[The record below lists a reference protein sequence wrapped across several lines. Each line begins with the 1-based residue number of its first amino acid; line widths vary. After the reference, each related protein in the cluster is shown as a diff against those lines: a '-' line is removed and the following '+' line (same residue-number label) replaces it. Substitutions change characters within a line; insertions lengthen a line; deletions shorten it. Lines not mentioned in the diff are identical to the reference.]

1 MVAFGAMG
9 RDETLVEKVQ
19 RERRGGPRIGLGRTP
34 IFKGHVEKL
43 QSAKELEEEGAE
55 VGGAMTL
62 SVESQSPCRED
73 HERAWMTPS
82 SAAEASGETRM
93 EAHPLGLAT

>member
-1 MVAFGAMG
+1 MELRRRIWAGLRFLGARAHGGIWGHG
-9 RDETLVEKVQ
+9 RDETLIAKVQ

-62 SVESQSPCRED
+62 SVDSQSPCREG
-73 HERAWMTPS
+73 HRRAWMT
-82 SAAEASGETRM
+82 R
-93 EAHPLGLAT
+93 